1 MHSDTS
7 DTLSPEVLVL
17 PALVN
22 DDEERPCEQRRWLA
36 DRDFTHT
43 KEIPGCPSPLRW
55 TADGVGIF
63 PVGVGKSNAAGS
75 VGALCSADGIDL
87 SDTIFLSVGIAGI
100 SPEVGT
106 IGSVMIGDNVVD
118 WDCKFRL
125 DPDESGRSTVLPS
138 RVRDAVI
145 PLPDELHP
153 LMLEAASEAPLIQDD
168 EITEIC
174 TRYEGAPAQDHPSV
188 GLGTTVTSD
197 EFWHG
202 TATAAD
208 VENFLDEVGAGPLAT
223 TQMEEFAVATVL
235 ERFGHLARYYSV
247 RAASNFDRPPANG
260 SPREILD
267 EIKDSTAITVGLE
280 NAFRVGTVL
289 VDALLDSSR
298 GDSSA
303 RTDSP

>member
-7 DTLSPEVLVL
+7 DTLSPEILVL

-22 DDEERPCEQRRWLA
+22 DDEERPCEQRRWLT
-36 DRDFTHT
+36 DRDFTRT
-43 KEIPGCPSPLRW
+43 KEVPGCPHPLRC
-55 TADGVGIF
+55 TGDGVGIF

-75 VGALCSADGIDL
+75 MGALCSADGIDI
-87 SDTIFLSVGIAGI
+87 SNTIFMSVGIAGI
-100 SPEVGT
+100 SPAVGT
-106 IGSVMIGDNVVD
+106 IGSVMIADDVVD

-125 DPDESGRSTVLPS
+125 DPDNSGRPTVLPS
-138 RVRDAVI
+138 RVRDAVF

-153 LMLEAASEAPLIQDD
+153 QMLDAATEATLIQDD

-174 TRYEGAPAQDHPSV
+174 TRYELDAARDHPTV
-188 GLGTTVTSD
+188 GIGTTVTSD

-202 TATAAD
+202 TTTAAD
-208 VENFLDEVGAGPLAT
+208 VETFLDEVGSGPLAT

-235 ERFGHLARYYSV
+235 DRFGHLERYYSV

-289 VDALLDSSR
+289 VDTLLDSPR
-298 GDSSA
+298 VGSSA
-303 RTDSP
+303 RTDTQ